1 MSALIPVILS
11 GGTGTRLWPVSRE
24 AHPKPFIH
32 LPDGQSLL
40 QKTLLRAAALTGV
53 EEILTV
59 TNRDYYFLTRDDY
72 AQTPVTATLSYLLE
86 PTGRNTAPAIAAA
99 ALQIARTHGEDAL
112 MLVLSADHL
121 IQDQREF
128 SAAVDAARQLAAD
141 DWLVTFGIKPTHAE
155 TGYGYIEAGAAL
167 GTLGCKVARFV
178 EKPIADVAAEYLA
191 SGRYSWNS
199 GMFCFKAGTAL
210 KALRQ
215 HAPDVMTAIEA
226 TLASSDLGI
235 EPLVLDPTTFSD
247 APNIS
252 IDYALME
259 RADNVAMVVATFD
272 WSDIGSW
279 PALAELTPAD
289 DDGNRHDGH
298 VVSVDSR
305 NNFVQSRDRTV
316 ATVGLDNL
324 MIIDTPDALLV
335 ADASRAQDVKSIVAK
350 LKASGHDSVTF
361 HRTVHRPW
369 GTYTVLEEGTRFKL
383 KRIEVKPG
391 ASLSLQL
398 HHHRSEHWVV
408 VSGAAAVTNGER
420 EIFIN
425 PNEST
430 YIPAGTAHRLK
441 NPGKIPCVMIE
452 VQVGDY
458 VGEDD
463 IVRLSDS
470 YGRIG

>member
-1 MSALIPVILS
+1 MSQLIPVILS
-11 GGTGTRLWPVSRE
+11 GGAGTRLWPVSRE
-24 AHPKPFIH
+24 AHPKPFIR

-40 QKTLLRAAALTGV
+40 QKTLIRAAALPGV
-53 EEILTV
+53 SEVLTV

-72 AQTPVTATLSYLLE
+72 AETKVAANLTYLLE

-99 ALQIARTHGEDAL
+99 ALQIARQHGDGAL
-112 MLVLSADHL
+112 ILVLSADHL
-121 IQDQREF
+121 IQNQVEF
-128 SAAVDAARQLAAD
+128 AAAVDAARTLAMD
-141 DWLVTFGIKPTHAE
+141 DWLVTFGIQPTYPE
-155 TGYGYIEAGAAL
+155 TGYGYIEAGEAL
-167 GTLGCKVARFV
+167 GTLGHKVARFV
-178 EKPIADVAAEYLA
+178 EKPSAEIAQGYVE

-199 GMFCFKAGTAL
+199 GMFCFKVGQVLA
-210 KALRQ
+210 ALRQ
-215 HAPDVMTAIEA
+215 HAPDVLDAIEK
-226 TLASSDLGI
+226 TLESSDLGVT
-235 EPLVLDPTTFSD
+235 PPVLDPKTFGD
-247 APNIS
+247 VPNIS

-259 RADNVAMVVATFD
+259 RAANVAMVVATFD

-279 PALAELTPAD
+279 PALAALTPAD
-289 DDGNRHDGH
+289 ADGNRHDGH

-305 NNFVQSRDRTV
+305 NNFVQSRGRTV

-335 ADASRAQDVKSIVAK
+335 ADASKAQDVKAIVAK
-350 LKASGHDSVTF
+350 LKASGHESVTF

-369 GTYTVLEEGTRFKL
+369 GTYTILEEGTRFKL

-408 VSGAAAVTNGER
+408 VSGAATITNGER

-430 YIPAGTAHRLK
+430 YIPAGTAHRLM
-441 NPGKIPCVMIE
+441 NPGKITCVMIE

-458 VGEDD
+458 LGEDD
-463 IVRLSDS
+463 IVRMSDS
-470 YGRIG
+470 YGRVS

>member
-1 MSALIPVILS
+1 MSQLIPVILS
-11 GGTGTRLWPVSRE
+11 GGAGTRLWPVSRE
-24 AHPKPFIH
+24 AHPKPFIR

-40 QKTLLRAAALTGV
+40 QKTLIRAAALPGV
-53 EEILTV
+53 SEVLTV
-59 TNRDYYFLTRDDY
+59 SNRDYYFLTRDDY
-72 AQTPVTATLSYLLE
+72 AETKVAANLTYLLE

-99 ALQIARTHGEDAL
+99 ALQIARQHGDDAL

-121 IQDQREF
+121 IQDQVEF
-128 SAAVDAARQLAAD
+128 AAAVEAARALATD
-141 DWLVTFGIKPTHAE
+141 DWLVTFGIQPTYAE
-155 TGYGYIEAGAAL
+155 TGYGYIEAGEAL
-167 GTLGCKVARFV
+167 GTLGHKVARFV
-178 EKPIADVAAEYLA
+178 EKPSAEIAQGYVD

-199 GMFCFKAGTAL
+199 GMFCFKVGQVLA
-210 KALRQ
+210 ALRQ
-215 HAPDVMTAIEA
+215 HAPDVLDAIEK
-226 TLASSDLGI
+226 TLESSNLGVI
-235 EPLVLDPTTFSD
+235 PPVLDPKAFAD

-279 PALAELTPAD
+279 PALAALTPAD
-289 DDGNRHDGH
+289 ADGNRHDGH

-305 NNFVQSRDRTV
+305 NNFVQSRGRTV

-335 ADASRAQDVKSIVAK
+335 ADASKAQDVKAIVAK
-350 LKASGHDSVTF
+350 LKAGGHESVTF

-369 GTYTVLEEGTRFKL
+369 GTYTILEEGTRFKL

-408 VSGAAAVTNGER
+408 VSGAAMIVNGER

-430 YIPAGTAHRLK
+430 YIPAGTAHRLS

-458 VGEDD
+458 LGEDD
-463 IVRLSDS
+463 IVRMSDS
-470 YGRIG
+470 YGRQ